1 LRRSARL
8 AAALLCSIAALLAGA
23 TSSPAQTA
31 GGTSQGSV
39 SGGASPAA
47 TAPVKQRTRATSSP
61 HVLSVRITSVS
72 CVPSA
77 KCSGNPH
84 QVSTHGTLLIAGK
97 GLAAGST
104 IAFPHTPGGRIVR
117 SSPVSHLRRT
127 RAGLMLTVPSSAHS
141 GRIQVLL
148 SHARHSSSYGPIYIY
163 KHALHPPVKP
173 KPLPATVGAVS
184 GSAFDGQG
192 MWIWYVSKSNA
203 GNVASIVAQAHAAG
217 VSTLFIKSSDG
228 SSNYWSQFSPQLVAE
243 LHANGLRACA
253 WQYVYGTNP
262 AGEANLGA
270 EAVANGADC
279 LVIDAEA
286 QYEGRYAQAST
297 YVARLRRMV
306 GREYPI
312 GLAGFPYVHYHPAF
326 PYSVFLGPGGAEFN
340 LPQMYWRAI
349 GVGVSKVFS
358 ITYTYNGVYER
369 PIFPLGQLYMNPPQR
384 QIVRFRRLA
393 ASYGATGV
401 SWWSWQ
407 DATAR
412 GWRAASKRVAR
423 RGPRKTAPY
432 PKLSQGAAS
441 DLVVWAQEH
450 LASGGYYRKAV
461 SGRYRSST
469 QRAVA
474 SFQESAGLRA
484 TGVLDSETWTA
495 LLAEL
500 DPEPVKWR
508 RRMSTAGAHAR
519 PTGRRTAPRPWSAR
533 LPARENELEPGSR
546 D

>member
-1 LRRSARL
+1 MRRLAICLVAALAACAMSQSAHAKGAGARL
-8 AAALLCSIAALLAGA
+8 
-23 TSSPAQTA
+23 
-31 GGTSQGSV
+31 
-39 SGGASPAA
+39 SGEPAA
-47 TAPVKQRTRATSSP
+47 FE
-61 HVLSVRITSVS
+61 
-72 CVPSA
+72 
-77 KCSGNPH
+77 G
-84 QVSTHGTLLIAGK
+84 
-97 GLAAGST
+97 
-104 IAFPHTPGGRIVR
+104 
-117 SSPVSHLRRT
+117 
-127 RAGLMLTVPSSAHS
+127 
-141 GRIQVLL
+141 
-148 SHARHSSSYGPIYIY
+148 
-163 KHALHPPVKP
+163 
-173 KPLPATVGAVS
+173 
-184 GSAFDGQG
+184 DG
-192 MWIWYVSKSNA
+192 MWIWYVSAAQGGDLGRIAQKARRRGIETVFVKA
-203 GNVASIVAQAHAAG
+203 GDGTDSWGQFTSG
-217 VSTLFIKSSDG
+217 LVSR
-228 SSNYWSQFSPQLVAE
+228 
-243 LHANGLRACA
+243 LHAKGLRVCA
-253 WQYVYGTNP
+253 WHYVYGSNP
-262 AGEANLGA
+262 AGEARVSAGA
-270 EAVANGADC
+270 ADRGADC
-279 LVIDAEA
+279 LVIDAES
-286 QYEGRYAQAST
+286 QYEGRYAAAST

-306 GREYPI
+306 GQGYPI

-349 GVGVSKVFS
+349 GVGVGKVFS

-393 ASYGATGV
+393 AGYGATGV

-432 PKLSQGAAS
+432 PTLSQGAAG

-469 QRAVA
+469 KRAVA

-508 RRMSTAGAHAR
+508 RRTSSAGAHER
-519 PTGRRTAPRPWSAR
+519 PAGRRTAPPPWSAR
-533 LPARENELEPGSR
+533 LPARENELEPGR
-546 D
+546 GD